1 MRFRSCLAHAHNLRD
16 NFTVEAPPQTIQL
29 ISQLLDA
36 KAAFKDILSGEV
48 LKDDSKWLL
57 LGLLDCRK

>member
-1 MRFRSCLAHAHNLRD
+1 MRFRSCLTHAHNLRD
-16 NFTVEAPPQTIQL
+16 KITVEAPPQTIQL

-48 LKDDSKWLL
+48 LKDDPEWLL
-57 LGLLDCRK
+57 LGLLDYRK